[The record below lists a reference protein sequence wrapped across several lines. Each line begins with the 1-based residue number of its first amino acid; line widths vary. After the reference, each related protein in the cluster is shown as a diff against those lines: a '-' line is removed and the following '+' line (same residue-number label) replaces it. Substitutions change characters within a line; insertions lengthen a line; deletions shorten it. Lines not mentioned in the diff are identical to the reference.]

1 MGTIEKAILAVVT
14 RDTKRV
20 AGGAPIFFAETESE
34 MEHLAFTLEKIL
46 DGMVHQLDPMTMII
60 VRHG

>member
-14 RDTKRV
+14 RKRERV
-20 AGGAPIFFAETESE
+20 AGGAPIFLAETESE

-46 DGMVHQLDPMTMII
+46 DGMAHQLDPMTMII
-60 VRHG
+60 VRHV

>member
-14 RDTKRV
+14 RDMDRV
-20 AGGAPIFFAETESE
+20 AGGAPIFFAETERE

-46 DGMVHQLDPMTMII
+46 DGMAHRLDPVTMII
-60 VRHG
+60 VRHT